1 VVRKPETSLL
11 SRKGNLMLTQ
21 MLPVRFWITLTVA
34 ALSLSPG
41 ALAADNQETQK
52 AGRAVRLV
60 WFPRFSPDGKRL
72 ITAHGSWDANEGGE
86 VRVWEA
92 ETGKP
97 IFVIPTERGVRT
109 VAWAPNG
116 KSFVSGDYGGS
127 IFFYDAETGNQTDQI
142 KLPGNVEVLQSSPD
156 GKRLFAAAGDGS
168 IRVWELPSKN
178 QVYTWKQLHRGGIWG
193 MALSPDGKMLATAG
207 QDHFARLLDTENFKV
222 LHEFEHPADVNGIVF
237 SNDNKTVLTGCGDAA
252 IRVFDVASSNE
263 IRKLEGHTQGSV
275 TGLDFSPDGK
285 FLASGA
291 MDRTV
296 RIWDL
301 VDFERPKLKST
312 VGGFN
317 DFVFGVAISP
327 NGKWLAAVGWDDQIK
342 LLDLSTVEEKWSWRR

>member
-1 VVRKPETSLL
+1 
-11 SRKGNLMLTQ
+11 MLTE
-21 MLPVRFWITLTVA
+21 MFPVRFCIMFTVA
-34 ALSLSPG
+34 ALCLSPG
-41 ALAADNQETQK
+41 AVSADDKEIQK
-52 AGRAVRLV
+52 AGKAVRLV
-60 WFPRFSPDGKRL
+60 WFPRFSPDGKWL
-72 ITAHGSWDANEGGE
+72 ITAHGSWNADEGGE
-86 VRVWEA
+86 VRVWNV

-97 IFVIPTERGVRT
+97 KFVIPTERGVRT

-116 KSFVSGDYGGS
+116 KSWVSGDYGGS
-127 IFFYDAETGNQTDQI
+127 IYFYSAETGNQTGQI

-168 IRVWELPSKN
+168 IRVWEVPSRN
-178 QVYTWKQLHRGGIWG
+178 QVHTWNTLHRGGIWG

-222 LHEFEHPADVNGIVF
+222 LHEFEHPADVNGVVF
-237 SNDNKTVLTGCGDAA
+237 SNDNKTLLTGCGDAA

-263 IRKLEGHTQGSV
+263 IGKLEGHTQGSV
-275 TGLDFSPDGK
+275 TDLAFSPDGK
-285 FLASGA
+285 ALASGA

-301 VDFERPKLKST
+301 VDFENPKLKST
-312 VGGFN
+312 IGGFN
-317 DFVFGVAISP
+317 DLVFGVAISP

-342 LLDLSTVEEKWSWRR
+342 LLDFLTAEEKWSWRR